1 MALTT
6 VSSNLVWQEAKI
18 QLSMQHTSSRFGI
31 AQVHLNIFAVLKAH
45 LSQTKGNPNLFLAPF
60 AAADID
66 DTSGYAAINAACTI
80 YGFFGRK
87 TVTNST
93 DTYVYL
99 VDDDTDDSGV
109 EISASTTTRAV
120 IGFLTAQDE
129 VSMVWSQGLPMAT
142 GLVIKAY
149 TLGSTSTTPN
159 DAAAA
164 DTPNGFLIVGDPL

>member
-6 VSSNLVWQEAKI
+6 VDSNLVWQEAKI
-18 QLSMQHTSSRFGI
+18 QLAAQQASGRFGI
-31 AQVHLNIFAVLKAH
+31 AQIHVNIFAALKAH
-45 LSQTKGNPNLFLAPF
+45 LAQTKGNPNLKLVPYSAS
-60 AAADID
+60 DID
-66 DTSGYAAINAACTI
+66 DTSGFAAVDAACTI

-109 EISASTTTRAV
+109 EASSATTTRAV

-129 VSMVWSQGLPMAT
+129 VSMIWSQGLPMAT
-142 GLVIKAY
+142 GVVVKAY

-159 DAAAA
+159 DANAN
-164 DTPNGFLIVGDPL
+164 DTPNGFLIVGDPV